1 MIRTVRVG
9 PPAIETLMVSPSTT
23 STTWAPVCAGWLL
36 ALGDG
41 ATEGDG
47 LGFGL
52 VLATAAVDGDGDA
65 WLPRSRLRN

>member
-1 MIRTVRVG
+1 M
-9 PPAIETLMVSPSTT
+9 
-23 STTWAPVCAGWLL
+23 CAGWLL